1 MIQNF
6 KKLNNIYTYI
16 YLYILPNYN
25 TKMSNLSNS
34 STRLLNVTINN
45 VNRFKTHGMSHLEE
59 LSESSIEQMIR
70 YANDQYYNTE
80 TAIMTDNEFDII
92 KEYMENKYPKN
103 KILNVVG
110 AEVIKNK
117 VRLPY
122 YMPSMD
128 KIKPDTNALTKWKKI
143 YNGPYLLSCKL
154 DGVSGLYT
162 TEGDQPKL
170 YTRGNGEI
178 GQDIS
183 YLLDVIKLPKIKN
196 IVVRGEFIITKT
208 IFNNKYK
215 SKFANARNL
224 VSGIINSKTIDS
236 KSKNIDFIAYEV
248 INPNILPIEQMKLL
262 TQYGF
267 NTVRNNIFTD
277 ITNDLLSQ
285 ILIDWRNNYEYEI
298 DGIIVTN
305 NQIYTR
311 LNKNPEHSFAFKM
324 VISDQIAEAKVVDV
338 IWQTSKNG
346 YLKPKVQIEP
356 VKLGG
361 VTIKYATGFNAKFIE
376 TNKIGIGAIIKLIR
390 SGDVIPFIQS
400 VVQPSERA
408 KMPLEDYHWNET
420 NVDVIINN
428 IDDNDDVK
436 EKLITLFFSTLK
448 VDGLSTGNVKR
459 IIKAG
464 YKSVPSILKMTK
476 KDFEKVEGFKE
487 KMINKVYNSIQENI
501 TKATLLDI
509 MVASNI
515 LGRGL
520 GERKMKPILEQY
532 PNILIS
538 NESNDEKIE
547 MLKSI
552 NGIGIENSN
561 SFVSNIP
568 KFLTFLK
575 HCNLEY
581 KLQTNISPKQS
592 PKDNNSKKHALYD
605 KHIVMTKVRD
615 KDIIEK
621 LKNEGGYLDDNV
633 SKNTFILIVKDVNDI
648 SNKTKKAKELNIP
661 IMIPSE
667 FKDKYF

>member
-1 MIQNF
+1 
-6 KKLNNIYTYI
+6 
-16 YLYILPNYN
+16 
-25 TKMSNLSNS
+25 MSNLSNS
-34 STRLLNVTINN
+34 STRLLNININN

-59 LSESSIEQMIR
+59 LSESSIEHMIR

-103 KILNVVG
+103 QILNIVG

-128 KIKPDTNALTKWKKI
+128 KIKPDTNALTKWKRK
-143 YNGPYLLSCKL
+143 YTGPYLLSCKL

-196 IVVRGEFIITKT
+196 IVIRGEFIISKT
-208 IFNNKYK
+208 VFNNKYK

-236 KSKNIDFIAYEV
+236 KTKNVDFIAYEV
-248 INPNILPIEQMKLL
+248 IKPNILPMEQMKLL

-267 NTVRNNIFTD
+267 NTVRNNLFNN

-305 NQIYTR
+305 NQTTIR

-400 VVQPSERA
+400 VVQPAERA

-459 IIKAG
+459 IINAG
-464 YKSVPSILKMTK
+464 YKSIPSILKMTK
-476 KDFEKVEGFKE
+476 KDFENVEGFKE

-501 TKATLLDI
+501 AKATLLDI

-538 NESNDEKIE
+538 NESNDKKIE
-547 MLKSI
+547 MLKLI
-552 NGIGIENSN
+552 NGIGTENSK

-575 HCNLEY
+575 QCNLEN
-581 KLQTNISPKQS
+581 KLQILQIQTSKGKTIT
-592 PKDNNSKKHALYD
+592 KKHILFD

-621 LKNEGGYLDDNV
+621 LKNEGGFLDDNV
-633 SKNTFILIVKDVNDI
+633 SKNTYVLIVKDINDI
-648 SNKTKKAKELNIP
+648 SNKIKKAKELNIP

-667 FKDKYF
+667 FKEKYL

>member
-1 MIQNF
+1 
-6 KKLNNIYTYI
+6 
-16 YLYILPNYN
+16 
-25 TKMSNLSNS
+25 MSNLSNS

-59 LSESSIEQMIR
+59 LSESSIEHMIR

-103 KILNVVG
+103 QILNIVG

-128 KIKPDTNALTKWKKI
+128 KIKPDTNALTKWKKK

-162 TEGDQPKL
+162 TEGEQPKL

-196 IVVRGEFIITKT
+196 IVVRGEFILTKT

-248 INPNILPIEQMKLL
+248 IKPNILPIEQMKLL
-262 TQYGF
+262 TQCGF
-267 NTVRNNIFTD
+267 NTVQNTIFSD

-285 ILIDWRNNYEYEI
+285 MLIDWRNNYEYEI

-305 NQIYTR
+305 NQKYTR

-400 VVQPSERA
+400 VVQPAERA

-459 IIKAG
+459 IINAG
-464 YKSVPSILKMTK
+464 YKSIPSILKMTK
-476 KDFEKVEGFKE
+476 KDFENVEGFKE

-501 TKATLLDI
+501 AKATLLDI

-520 GERKMKPILEQY
+520 GARKMKPILEQY

-538 NESNDEKIE
+538 NESNDQKIE
-547 MLKSI
+547 MLKLI
-552 NGIGIENSN
+552 NGIGIENSK

-575 HCNLEY
+575 QCNLEN
-581 KLQTNISPKQS
+581 KLQNNILQIQTSKKNS
-592 PKDNNSKKHALYD
+592 KENSKKHILFD

-621 LKNEGGYLDDNV
+621 LKNEGGFLDDNV
-633 SKNTFILIVKDVNDI
+633 SKNTYVLIVKDINDI
-648 SNKTKKAKELNIP
+648 SNKIKKAKELNIP